1 MLGDVVAS
9 FGPIIA
15 EVITKATT
23 PARSCFPRSSS
34 LLDVLLF
41 VPFGVRMARIT
52 LVPLDVVSDK
62 VLVQEVLGIA
72 EIALELFRPFL
83 VGLLMSLPVGLFY
96 ESFGANGTEVLLDC
110 IRAPGSLLASG
121 ASLVIVFVRCGGPWW
136 RAPPRRLKAG
146 VLDWTC
152 SIRRMRRRLTGQ

>member
-23 PARSCFPRSSS
+23 PARSRFARSSS
-34 LLDVLLF
+34 LLYMLLL
-41 VPFGVRMARIT
+41 VTFGVRMARIA
-52 LVPLDVVSDK
+52 LVPLDMVSDE
-62 VLVQEVLGIA
+62 VFVQEVLCVA
-72 EIALELFRPFL
+72 EIALKLFRAFL

-96 ESFGANGTEVLLDC
+96 ESFGANGTEVFLDC
-110 IRAPGSLLASG
+110 VRAPGSLLASG

-146 VLDWTC
+146 ALDWTR
-152 SIRRMRRRLTGQ
+152 SIRRMRRRMTGQ